1 MTSGKYLWDWTI
13 EKVRSKGGGKSVGEM
28 DEGARW
34 EWGVRGICK
43 FRLICTTVKSWMCL
57 NEAGVNQ
64 QPAVHLFRMGL
75 FKLFWG

>member
-34 EWGVRGICK
+34 GWGVRGICK
-43 FRLICTTVKSWMCL
+43 FRLIAPRLKVGCV
-57 NEAGVNQ
+57 
-64 QPAVHLFRMGL
+64 
-75 FKLFWG
+75 

>member
-34 EWGVRGICK
+34 GGGGRGICK
-43 FRLICTTVKSWMCL
+43 FRLIVPQLKVGCV
-57 NEAGVNQ
+57 
-64 QPAVHLFRMGL
+64 
-75 FKLFWG
+75 